1 MASAARP
8 PPPGSPVAPSTGH
21 QRRHPAVGTA
31 VHWVLLLAAVA
42 YVGYAAPALFRSVQ
56 DGGRWLRQLRWGWV
70 AVALV
75 LVLLSIATYGEL
87 QRRLLV
93 VGGADI
99 PGASVQ
105 AVTLASNAV
114 ANTIPVVGGAAAI
127 AYSISRFH
135 RRGADPALA
144 SWTALIAGLVSTLCL
159 VVLGAAGLAL
169 AGTVPVG
176 PALLVTVATFA
187 VSILGW
193 HLISH
198 PAVLG
203 RILGPALRLARR
215 TPASCEEC
223 RAAWADHLTHSVTDV
238 TARIALLRPGARRW
252 LWITGLAVVSWGL
265 DFVALSSSAYA
276 VLGQVP
282 WTAVAEGFLVV
293 QASIAL
299 QVLPGG
305 AGLAEVGLVG
315 ILASG
320 TPTGAAAVVALVYR
334 SVSWLLPSVL
344 GWIVYARQI
353 HTLGP
358 ASDRHGPAVTGHSAH
373 PVTA

>member
-1 MASAARP
+1 MASAARAQ
-8 PPPGSPVAPSTGH
+8 PPGSPAAAATGH
-21 QRRHPAVGTA
+21 RRRRPAVATA
-31 VHWVLLLAAVA
+31 VHWALLLAAVA

-56 DGGRWLRQLRWGWV
+56 DGGRWLHELRWWWV

-75 LVLLSIATYGEL
+75 LILVSIATYGEL
-87 QRRLLV
+87 QRRLLA
-93 VGGADI
+93 VGGAQT

-105 AVTLASNAV
+105 AVTFASNAI
-114 ANTIPVVGGAAAI
+114 ANTIPVVGGATAI
-127 AYSISRFH
+127 AYAISRFH

-144 SWTALIAGLVSTLCL
+144 SWAALIAGLVSTLCL

-169 AGTVPVG
+169 AGTVPLG
-176 PALLVTVATFA
+176 PAVLVTVATVA

-203 RILGPALRLARR
+203 NVLAPALRTVRR
-215 TPASCEEC
+215 TPASCEQC
-223 RAAWADHLTHSVTDV
+223 RSGWADDIARTVADV
-238 TARIALLRPGARRW
+238 TGRIALLRPGARRW
-252 LWITGLAVVSWGL
+252 LWITGLAAVSWGL
-265 DFVALSSSAYA
+265 DFVALSASAYA

-282 WTAVAEGFLVV
+282 WTAVVEAFLVV

-315 ILASG
+315 IFASG
-320 TPTGAAAVVALVYR
+320 TPAGAAAVVAVVYR
-334 SVSWLLPSVL
+334 SVSWLLPSVV
-344 GWIVYARQI
+344 GWVVYARQI

-358 ASDRHGPAVTGHSAH
+358 ASDRHGPAVTGQPAR
-373 PVTA
+373 PVAA